1 MTSSA
6 DVHLVLLSLHAEPL
20 RRSLAALDKH
30 LQQGGT
36 KAVPREYLLDFNL
49 SSLKHDAASHA
60 AHVHA
65 YALV

>member
-1 MTSSA
+1 MTLSA

-30 LQQGGT
+30 LQQGAA
-36 KAVPREYLLDFNL
+36 KAVPRENLLDINL
-49 SSLKHDAASHA
+49 SSLKHDAVSHT

-65 YALV
+65 YTLV